1 MSSIWTPGGEVPL
14 GDDGDDEPQ
23 FLGDEDLDPDVDPDT
38 YQQMQQQM
46 AAAREQ
52 LIETPA
58 AVVVANHVMGLY
70 ELGALH
76 LTADPPNLPEAAL
89 AIDAVALLV
98 DNLEGRLAEEAT
110 LKEAL
115 NQIRMAYVEV
125 SKRQPAGD

>member
-14 GDDGDDEPQ
+14 GDDRNDEPP
-23 FLGDEDLDPDVDPDT
+23 FLGDEDLDPDIDPDA

-76 LTADPPNLPEAAL
+76 LTAEPPNLDEAAL

-98 DNLEGRLAEEAT
+98 DNLEGRLAEEPT

-115 NQIRMAYVEV
+115 SQIRMAFVEV
-125 SKRQPAGD
+125 NRRQTTGD